1 MIMRISLEQ
10 ALNILMDHVTHGK
23 TERKTLE
30 DCLGLVLSEDVY
42 ALLDMPPFSRSAQD
56 GYALCSKDSIGATGE
71 NPVKLKVTGKIYA
84 GDHLDVQVRPGEAVR
99 IMTGAMV
106 PAGADCVL
114 RQEDT
119 DEGEDVVQIY
129 KEVEPGCSI
138 CFKGEEYKKGHTL
151 LHAGTK
157 IDAAALAVASGN
169 GIMELPV
176 YRRVKAAV
184 VSSGSEVVEPGTP
197 LTPGKIYNTNTIYM
211 KARLSQLGAR
221 VMMTR
226 TVGDGLEVMAEALKE
241 AADQAELVITTGGV
255 SVGQKDLTEEAL
267 LSIGAEILFH
277 GIAIKPGMPTLAAE
291 KDGVLFIGLSGNPF
305 SAAIPFEM
313 FVREILSLKMG
324 DPDLKL
330 RRGTLT
336 AVTGFSK
343 NSRRR
348 RFLRGKA
355 EGKEVWLPDQQANG
369 QMRSMVG
376 CNCLIEIPAGS
387 GPVKAGDKVEVLWL

>member
-1 MIMRISLEQ
+1 MRISLEQ
-10 ALNILMDHVTHGK
+10 ALNILMDHVTHEK

-197 LTPGKIYNTNTIYM
+197 LTPGKIYNTNTVYM
-211 KARLSQLGAR
+211 KARLHQLGAQ
-221 VMMTR
+221 VMMSR
-226 TVGDGLEVMAEALKE
+226 TVGDELEIMEEALKE
-241 AADQAELVITTGGV
+241 AANQAELVITTGGV

-324 DPDLKL
+324 NPDLKL
-330 RRGTLT
+330 RRETLT

>member
-1 MIMRISLEQ
+1 MRISLEQ

-30 DCLGLVLSEDVY
+30 DCLGLILSEDVY

-84 GDHLDVQVRPGEAVR
+84 GDHLDVQVKPGEAVR

-129 KEVEPGCSI
+129 KEVEPSCSI

-197 LTPGKIYNTNTIYM
+197 LTPGKIYNTNTVYM
-211 KARLSQLGAR
+211 KARLHQLGAQ
-221 VMMTR
+221 VMMSR
-226 TVGDGLEVMAEALKE
+226 TVGDELEIMEEALKE
-241 AADQAELVITTGGV
+241 AANQAELVITTGGV

-330 RRGTLT
+330 RREALT